1 MRLIA
6 ETADA
11 RGLVAAEELGE
22 LIETGAFL
30 GQKRRFPFVLG
41 QLWTIFN
48 PFSIIFNP
56 FSLRKDEINEGSEAI
71 FNVRLLRASPALRG

>member
-30 GQKRRFPFVLG
+30 GQKRCFSFVSG

-48 PFSIIFNP
+48 HFQSIFIEK
-56 FSLRKDEINEGSEAI
+56 R
-71 FNVRLLRASPALRG
+71 